1 MRWVVPGVLLLV
13 ALIHFLPVMGVA
25 GAAQLSRLYGLPIQD
40 ASLEILMRHR
50 AVLFGLLGAFLTY
63 AAFKPALHGLAL
75 VAALISVAAFL
86 VLAFSVGGHNQAV
99 ATVVK
104 VDVVALVLII
114 IGAAVYASGQYK
126 AA

>member
-1 MRWVVPGVLLLV
+1 MRWVVPGVLLFV

-50 AVLFGLLGAFLTY
+50 AVLFGLVGALLTY

-75 VAALISVAAFL
+75 VAAFVSVAAFL
-86 VLAFSVGGHNQAV
+86 VLAFSVGGYNQAV

-104 VDVVALVLII
+104 VDVVALVLVI
-114 IGAAVYASGQYK
+114 IGAAVYASGQYN